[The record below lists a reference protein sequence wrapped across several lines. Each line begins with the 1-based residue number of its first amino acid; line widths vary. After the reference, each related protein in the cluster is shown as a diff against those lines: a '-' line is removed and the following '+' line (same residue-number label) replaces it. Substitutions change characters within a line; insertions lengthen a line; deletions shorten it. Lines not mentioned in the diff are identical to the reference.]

1 MGHSIMK
8 LSEILEN
15 TFSSYMDQTGLA
27 WWVEIVTSDPKCIYY
42 FGPFVTK
49 QEAEIA
55 QSGYIE
61 DLEAEGAQ
69 DIRLQ
74 IQRCHPVELTIF
86 DES

>member
-1 MGHSIMK
+1 MK

-15 TFSSYMDQTGLA
+15 TFSSYMDKAGLA
-27 WWVEIVTSDPKCIYY
+27 WWIEIVTDEPKCIYY

-49 QEAEIA
+49 QEAERA

-69 DIRLQ
+69 NITVQ

-86 DES
+86 EES

>member
-1 MGHSIMK
+1 MK
-8 LSEILEN
+8 LSQLLEN
-15 TFSSYMDQTGLA
+15 TFSSYLDKAGLA
-27 WWVEIVTSDPKCIYY
+27 WWVEIVTSEPKCIYY

-49 QEAEIA
+49 QEAELS

-69 DIRLQ
+69 DIRVQ
-74 IQRCHPVELTIF
+74 VQRYHPVELTIF